1 MDPTSLDDLELQLRK
16 LPGVRAAG
24 FTERDDM
31 LVVQVQVTDD
41 QPGTAISREAAR
53 IAYRHTGK
61 PVALEVVRWK
71 TVAPPAGAPT
81 AIEGAAIE
89 GVNGSGPGA
98 DAGAQPE
105 PGEPAPPV
113 PDDAPTGRV
122 RLLAVLT
129 FPDTDELE
137 VHLTHGGRRAIGRA
151 HASTGVT
158 GAVQATVDALLSFV
172 PDLDADVVWAE
183 ELAGHGAVHAS
194 VVTCAIQLPTGPA
207 LGIAAGN
214 SRIEAAA
221 RAGLHALNRLLG
233 RHPVATA

>member
-24 FTERDDM
+24 FTERDDV
-31 LVVQVQVTDD
+31 LVVQVQVTDE
-41 QPGTAISREAAR
+41 PSGSAISHEAAR
-53 IAYRHTGK
+53 IAHRHADR
-61 PVALEVVRWK
+61 PVALEVVRWR
-71 TVAPPAGAPT
+71 AQPALGPGAP
-81 AIEGAAIE
+81 AIASG
-89 GVNGSGPGA
+89 NGSGDVAPS
-98 DAGAQPE
+98 
-105 PGEPAPPV
+105 APPI
-113 PDDAPTGRV
+113 PDDAPTDRV

-151 HASTGVT
+151 HASTGVA
-158 GAVQATVDALLSFV
+158 GAVQATVDGLRAFV

-183 ELAGHGAVHAS
+183 ELAGHEAAHAS
-194 VVTCAIQLPTGPA
+194 VVTCAVQLPSGPS
-207 LGIAAGN
+207 LGIAQGN

-233 RHPVATA
+233 RHSIVVD